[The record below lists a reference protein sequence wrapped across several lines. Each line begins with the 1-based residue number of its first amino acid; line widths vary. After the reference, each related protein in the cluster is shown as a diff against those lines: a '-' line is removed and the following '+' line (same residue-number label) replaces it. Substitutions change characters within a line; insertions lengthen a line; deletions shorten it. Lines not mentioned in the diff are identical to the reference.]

1 LSIDKGGFMILSN
14 GEIFVA
20 FEALKKLFEVEF
32 PVCTGLE
39 LSRLIGKLKSPYEEI
54 ARVKD
59 SIVRKYGKYE
69 GERDTE
75 NPVKRGSINVK
86 SEDDNW
92 ESFMEEYVNLMA
104 DETKVNFG
112 NVKIPIKIPEKV
124 NGKAIQVKLEILSS
138 LKEFIE
144 VG

>member
-1 LSIDKGGFMILSN
+1 
-14 GEIFVA
+14 
-20 FEALKKLFEVEF
+20 
-32 PVCTGLE
+32 
-39 LSRLIGKLKSPYEEI
+39 
-54 ARVKD
+54 
-59 SIVRKYGKYE
+59 
-69 GERDTE
+69 
-75 NPVKRGSINVK
+75 
-86 SEDDNW
+86 
-92 ESFMEEYVNLMA
+92 MA